1 MKLMTKASYE
11 EVSDLNTIQDQTVFL
26 EIENELLKESLGL
39 SDFCSYF
46 AEDMDPPALND
57 FLRHISFME
66 DIGPQKPIRSLFP
79 QNITFPPAEEMNE
92 TDLVTIVQFL
102 EDIMM
107 NNGILLELSPALPT
121 DITYKY
127 IVEEMLPDLIPDN
140 IPEGAALHYNGCGG
154 WCPECLQKDYC
165 EMKKEFWP
173 DL

>member
-1 MKLMTKASYE
+1 MKLMAKASNDE
-11 EVSDLNTIQDQTVFL
+11 FDDFSSTQDQTVFL
-26 EIENELLKESLGL
+26 EIENELLKERLGL

-46 AEDMDPPALND
+46 AADMAPPVLND

-79 QNITFPPAEEMNE
+79 PNTTFPPAEEITE
-92 TDLVTIVQFL
+92 TELVGRVEFL
-102 EDIMM
+102 EDILMD
-107 NNGILLELSPALPT
+107 NGILLELSPTLPA

-140 IPEGAALHYNGCGG
+140 IPERGALHYNGCGG
-154 WCPECLQKDYC
+154 WCPGCFQKDYC
-165 EMKKEFWP
+165 EMKKELWP